1 MSAHGKRYRAAR
13 ESIDREEAYT
23 PLAAVRLL
31 KDSPAAKFD
40 ETVEVHFRLGLN
52 VRHADE
58 QLRGTIMLPHGIGK
72 DVRVAVFA
80 EGEKAREAE
89 DAGADIVGSGD
100 LATKIEGGFLDFDVA
115 IATPDQMS
123 VVGKL
128 GRVLGPRGLMP
139 NPKTGTVTMD
149 VDQGRFRREGR
160 QAGVPHR
167 PWRQR
172 PPSDRQAELRRARV
186 ARELRRPRRGDRP
199 GQAVRREGP
208 LHPADHAHD
217 DNGPGHPRRFDHHS
231 RHRRG
236 AGGSYSLGLATNDSR
251 RRPSAALHERR
262 SDRGRFRQRVQRPTE
277 PAVSG
282 FRRSGGNDVLKTDK
296 ERIVEELAAELGS
309 AETLIVADY
318 RGLTNKQ
325 LEALRDQL
333 LPHGARFRIVKNT
346 LTRRAAE
353 QAGADALLVMLEGP
367 TAIAFIESS
376 GDPAAVAKALAA
388 TAKETNVLTLRGG
401 MLEGKSLTGEE
412 VDRLATLPPLD
423 VLRGQLVGAIVAP
436 ITQLLAL
443 VSAPLR
449 DLHGLI
455 DARIAQLE
463 EQGEVV
469 GPVAEAAVETAE
481 PATEEAEQSP
491 PAAEEG
497 LSAAEPQEA
506 RAPEDSAAADAA
518 DPEPEDTETTNQAE
532 DQQEEEDNGN

>member
-1 MSAHGKRYRAAR
+1 M
-13 ESIDREEAYT
+13 
-23 PLAAVRLL
+23 
-31 KDSPAAKFD
+31 
-40 ETVEVHFRLGLN
+40 
-52 VRHADE
+52 
-58 QLRGTIMLPHGIGK
+58 
-72 DVRVAVFA
+72 
-80 EGEKAREAE
+80 
-89 DAGADIVGSGD
+89 
-100 LATKIEGGFLDFDVA
+100 
-115 IATPDQMS
+115 
-123 VVGKL
+123 
-128 GRVLGPRGLMP
+128 
-139 NPKTGTVTMD
+139 
-149 VDQGRFRREGR
+149 
-160 QAGVPHR
+160 
-167 PWRQR
+167 
-172 PPSDRQAELRRARV
+172 
-186 ARELRRPRRGDRP
+186 
-199 GQAVRREGP
+199 
-208 LHPADHAHD
+208 
-217 DNGPGHPRRFDHHS
+217 
-231 RHRRG
+231 
-236 AGGSYSLGLATNDSR
+236 
-251 RRPSAALHERR
+251 
-262 SDRGRFRQRVQRPTE
+262 
-277 PAVSG
+277 
-282 FRRSGGNDVLKTDK
+282 LKTDK

-423 VLRGQLVGAIVAP
+423 ILRGQLVGAIVAP

-506 RAPEDSAAADAA
+506 RAPEDSAAADAV
-518 DPEPEDTETTNQAE
+518 DPEPEDTDTTNQAE